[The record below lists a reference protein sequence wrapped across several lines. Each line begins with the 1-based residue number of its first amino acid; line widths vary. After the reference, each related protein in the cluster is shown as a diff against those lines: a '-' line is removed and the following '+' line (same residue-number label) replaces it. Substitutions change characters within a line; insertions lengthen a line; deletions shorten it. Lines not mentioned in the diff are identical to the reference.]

1 MMQHQVPEG
10 SRRGIRRSVKLDCEL
25 VSSREDEPLR
35 FAMTDLS
42 PFGMW
47 VQTAD
52 PVRAGEQVVVCFE
65 PRDVEPVADP
75 TVLAP
80 WALGE
85 IMVFAEVARVAT
97 SRRRVN
103 EPGVGMGLEFLDL
116 TGDERE
122 AIDRWLRPRRAPIPR
137 RRRPTPRFRVAAP
150 VMTRCFDEIR
160 GTTAVQ
166 PVHPPSVATESDQVC
181 AVGGPLDFR
190 PLQSAWR

>member
-1 MMQHQVPEG
+1 MHQVPEG
-10 SRRGIRRSVKLDCEL
+10 SRRGIRRGVRLDCEL
-25 VSSREDEPLR
+25 VSPREDEPLR

-65 PRDVEPVADP
+65 PRDVDP
-75 TVLAP
+75 IPERDLPT

-85 IMVFAEVARVAT
+85 LMVFAEVARVAT

-116 TGDERE
+116 TGSERE
-122 AIDRWLRPRRAPIPR
+122 ALDRWLRPRRAPVPR
-137 RRRPTPRFRVAAP
+137 RRRPTPRFRVSPP

-166 PVHPPSVATESDQVC
+166 PVHPPTVAVSSEEIPAADP
-181 AVGGPLDFR
+181 PLDFR

>member
-1 MMQHQVPEG
+1 MMHQVPEG
-10 SRRGIRRSVKLDCEL
+10 SRRGIRRRVQLDCEV
-25 VSSREDEPLR
+25 VSPREDEPLR

-47 VQTAD
+47 LQTAD

-65 PRDVEPVADP
+65 PRDVEPPADETALP
-75 TVLAP
+75 A
-80 WALGE
+80 WGLGE
-85 IMVFAEVARVAT
+85 LMVFAEVARVAT

-116 TGDERE
+116 TGEEQE
-122 AIDRWLRPRRAPIPR
+122 ALDRWLRPRRAPVPR
-137 RRRPTPRFRVAAP
+137 RRRPTPRYRVRPP

-166 PVHPPSVATESDQVC
+166 PVHAPSVAVMADEPHDG
-181 AVGGPLDFR
+181 AGPLGFR
-190 PLQSAWR
+190 PLRSAWR

>member
-1 MMQHQVPEG
+1 MMHQVPEG
-10 SRRGIRRSVKLDCEL
+10 SRRGIRRSVNLDCEL

-65 PRDVEPVADP
+65 PRDVEPVVDASTLP
-75 TVLAP
+75 P
-80 WALGE
+80 WRLGE
-85 IMVFAEVARVAT
+85 LMVFAEVARVMT

-116 TGDERE
+116 TGDEKE
-122 AIDRWLRPRRAPIPR
+122 ALDRWLRPRRAPVPR
-137 RRRPTPRFRVAAP
+137 RRRPTPRFRVSPP
-150 VMTRCFDEIR
+150 VMTRSFDEIR

-166 PVHPPSVATESDQVC
+166 PVHAPAVATPSEAPC
-181 AVGGPLDFR
+181 AVPPLDFR
-190 PLQSAWR
+190 PLKSAWR